1 MGFAEGF
8 QSGFSTV
15 TAAMKARRENAL
27 RRQIGQEAARYG
39 VTEGAYG
46 QGLGENVQQVQG
58 LQQQAL
64 DQARYQGASE
74 EDLARIESQYA
85 PSIAELQ
92 RRQGL
97 TAPDFTIASRS
108 MRPEDTFATRE
119 AAELAARPMR
129 TQGLARVYRDAGEV
143 EKADEAEARAMQM
156 EAAGLTLRSQRRT
169 EATAAKVEAVDA
181 SLNQWLTARLTDA
194 DGNMRAPTMDDNIAA
209 LQYRATELGKA
220 GLAAQAVDVLKDYQG
235 FAANQITLDT
245 ARRNSE
251 LGGVAAA
258 VAQGD
263 LTPAVA
269 FYDRYVLDGAKVTGM
284 KTDPKTGAI
293 TVSRVRDDGTAIP
306 DKVIKGG
313 ANELLA
319 ALNSFKDPMS
329 LYNFSQNEFANNL
342 KVQELGLAK
351 RKLDIAERDTV
362 GEGGMTK
369 RQKTAF
375 DVLKGTDAFKTA
387 VERGD
392 QPKIRDLLVK
402 NGLPPELFLGGAA
415 TPPGGGTM
423 DEPTEPAPAKP
434 DSANRTPTRTEPSP
448 GALRA
453 LRERAIGRFTTGD
466 VVDAAAAAGN
476 PQAIEEQR
484 RRAQERE
491 RVGQVTETQMRGLG
505 G

>member
-1 MGFAEGF
+1 MQYRSAARGFLVGD
-8 QSGFSTV
+8 
-15 TAAMKARRENAL
+15 KAFDTREEA
-27 RRQIGQEAARYG
+27 EAA
-39 VTEGAYG
+39 AK
-46 QGLGENVQQVQG
+46 L
-58 LQQQAL
+58 
-64 DQARYQGASE
+64 
-74 EDLARIESQYA
+74 
-85 PSIAELQ
+85 
-92 RRQGL
+92 
-97 TAPDFTIASRS
+97 
-108 MRPEDTFATRE
+108 
-119 AAELAARPMR
+119 MR
-129 TQGLARVYRDAGEV
+129 TQGLANVYRQAGEV
-143 EKADEAEARAMQM
+143 EKADQAEARAMQM

-194 DGNMRAPTMDDNIAA
+194 DGNMRAPTMEDNIAA

-245 ARRNSE
+245 AQRNSE

-258 VAQGD
+258 IAQGD

-284 KTDPKTGAI
+284 ETDPKTGAI
-293 TVSRVRDDGTAIP
+293 TISRVRDDGTAIP

-329 LYNFSQNEFANNL
+329 LYNFSQNEFTNNL

-362 GEGGMTK
+362 GEGSMTK
-369 RQKTAF
+369 RQKIAF

-387 VERGD
+387 VERGN

-423 DEPTEPAPAKP
+423 DEGPEPAPAKP
-434 DSANRTPTRTEPSP
+434 DSPAPTPTRTEPSP
-448 GALRA
+448 AALRA
-453 LRERAIGRFTTGD
+453 LRERAIGRFTSNE
-466 VVDAAAAAGN
+466 VVEAAAAAGN
-476 PQAIEEQR
+476 PQAIEEER
-484 RRAQERE
+484 RRVQERE
-491 RVGQVTETQMRGLG
+491 RAGRATESPMRGLG
-505 G
+505 GLGG